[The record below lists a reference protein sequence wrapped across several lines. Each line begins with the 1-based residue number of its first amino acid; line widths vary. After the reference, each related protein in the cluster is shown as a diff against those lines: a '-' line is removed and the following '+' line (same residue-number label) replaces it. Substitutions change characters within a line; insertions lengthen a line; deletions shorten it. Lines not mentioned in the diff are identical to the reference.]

1 MSLCRL
7 RFFFDLDFSA
17 LCIRKIFGHGFSN
30 SPASCRHV
38 GLCQFLS
45 RHSAFKSRHIFFGTS
60 NLVKRFRFFLCK
72 INKFGFFFFVSHL
85 RFYFFA
91 LQLDFSSS
99 RCSII
104 LLGERTPLM
113 ILIGTHKKNISHF
126 QHTARTYS
134 TQPSGLLWVVERNN
148 FNFFFRRAESC
159 EGIEKHF
166 QCFICICYV
175 WLAMTRRRSS
185 RTDEMNE

>member
-1 MSLCRL
+1 MDFRILQPVAVT
-7 RFFFDLDFSA
+7 LDYV
-17 LCIRKIFGHGFSN
+17 N
-30 SPASCRHV
+30 SYLV
-38 GLCQFLS
+38 I
-45 RHSAFKSRHIFFGTS
+45 RHSNHVTSSSAHQISSRD
-60 NLVKRFRFFLCK
+60 
-72 INKFGFFFFVSHL
+72 FGFFYAKLTSLVFFFVSHL

-113 ILIGTHKKNISHF
+113 ILIGIHKKNISHF